1 VARLGAHSLR
11 SEFTTSELGAGVD
24 RLAVANMTG
33 HRSLGSFRSYDQREN
48 ASNQSL
54 ALLDRTRL

>member
-1 VARLGAHSLR
+1 LR
-11 SEFTTSELGAGVD
+11 SGFTTSQLGAGVD

-48 ASNQSL
+48 DRNPSL
-54 ALLDRTRL
+54 AMLDRKKL